1 MREENDMR
9 IGILTFH
16 RAHNYGAVLQCYA
29 LQEILRR
36 MGHDVQ
42 VIDYRQPWIEDF
54 YNLFCRNMIRRNAS
68 SASRLFSYL
77 KSSMKKWILAPSK
90 AADFRDFRERFLN
103 LSLPCQEAIPQL
115 YDCYVIGSDQLW
127 SLHCLGGVQ
136 DKVYMGD
143 FERPA
148 GSRLVGYAVSA
159 DMKSIQSSA
168 SLLKAMV
175 PGFDALSMREKEVA
189 EAVAAL
195 TGCPCEVCLDPTLL
209 TDASLWN
216 PLMTPVEKEEY
227 VLMYEVRW
235 RKESKGL
242 LRRKADEL
250 AASIGGGCTVI
261 DLSTM
266 KYSVRDFVSL
276 FRYARYVVTTSFH
289 GIVFSIL
296 FERPF
301 YALPLWNGYD
311 LRYVELLH
319 SLGLDARLIDPDV
332 VMDQKDIDYG
342 QVKNKLEIL
351 KRHSIDY
358 IDKALNL

>member
-1 MREENDMR
+1 MK

-29 LQEILRR
+29 LQETFRR
-36 MGHDVQ
+36 KGHEVF
-42 VIDYRQPWIEDF
+42 VIDYRQPWIEEF
-54 YNLFCRNMIRRNAS
+54 YKIFSI
-68 SASRLFSYL
+68 RLFAESSDKMAYVRKVL
-77 KSSMKKWILAPSK
+77 KKFILSPFRSIWFRRFRNEFMSLTDPCGHELPQ
-90 AADFRDFRERFLN
+90 DFD
-103 LSLPCQEAIPQL
+103 L
-115 YDCYVIGSDQLW
+115 YVVGSDQLW
-127 SLHCLGGVQ
+127 SLHCLGGKS
-136 DKVYMGD
+136 DAVYMGD
-143 FERPA
+143 FQHPLTA
-148 GSRLVGYAVSA
+148 KVVGYAVSA
-159 DMKSIQSSA
+159 DMKSVELNEKEISRNISNF
-168 SLLKAMV
+168 SLI
-175 PGFDALSMREKEVA
+175 SMREAEVA
-189 EAVAAL
+189 AEVERI
-195 TGCPCEVCLDPTLL
+195 TSVSCDVCLDPTLL
-209 TDASLWN
+209 TDSQIWE
-216 PLMTPVEKEEY
+216 PVIDDKWKGKNY

-342 QVKNKLEIL
+342 QVKNKLDIL
-351 KRHSIDY
+351 KRHSTDY